1 MVEMTNQITPEEAEA
16 NTESVTY
23 EIEGLQQ
30 TLVDTEFSVVTPSEG
45 FRQELTFSLVPNFD
59 GKIIAKNLAKSN
71 TVEFKRLPPFELKIK
86 LTEGY
91 PSHDAP

>member
-1 MVEMTNQITPEEAEA
+1 MVEITNQITPEEAEA
-16 NTESVTY
+16 NKENVSF

-30 TLVDTEFSVVTPSEG
+30 TLVATEFSVGIPNEG
-45 FRQELTFSLVPNFD
+45 FTQELTLSLVPNFD
-59 GKIIAKNLAKSN
+59 GKITAKNLAKSN